1 MRLDLRRNFYGRY
14 ETNLNNASSTKNR
27 MIRQTRFNLDN
38 SFELKPRGL
47 DFQKSKKPKLLL
59 YLVSME
65 SMELTLKDWISKKSK
80 RPN

>member
-47 DFQKSKKPKLLL
+47 DF
-59 YLVSME
+59 
-65 SMELTLKDWISKKSK
+65 
-80 RPN
+80 